1 MMSSVVGYWVK
12 KRGGALAL
20 SAGMEDAVD
29 SAELES
35 MCKGG
40 FVPSQ
45 MFEVN

>member
-1 MMSSVVGYWVK
+1 MLSSVVGYWVK

-20 SAGMEDAVD
+20 SAGMEDAMD
-29 SAELES
+29 SVELVNVQ
-35 MCKGG
+35 GG